1 MSTKNYGG
9 KAMNEFVK
17 ALVISILCFSIAF
30 SNAQNPIENNLQ
42 KLPKTSHYVDL
53 TEAAE
58 HSVQAVVHIKTEFKQ
73 KNSAWDSYYN
83 DSFWE
88 HFFGIPYGQSNEY
101 PVQAA
106 GSGVIIAPDGYIITN
121 NHVVEDAEKITV
133 TLNDKREFNAT
144 LVGTDAD
151 ADLALIKIEESRLP
165 YLNFGNSDKVRIG
178 EWVLAV
184 GNPFNLTSTVTAGI
198 VSAKARNL
206 DGGSNIESFIQT
218 DAALNQGNSGGALVN
233 VQGELIGINTAIA
246 SGTGYYTGYSFAI
259 PSNIARKVANDL
271 KTYGVVQ
278 RAYLGVSIMDITPQK
293 AEELGL
299 NSLNGVLVSLVDANG
314 AAYQS
319 GLEEGDVILEVN
331 DTKTN
336 SASELR
342 EVLMQHSPGET
353 VKVKVLHK
361 DQESVKDLRL
371 LNRRGNT
378 DIVEQSNATAESVLG
393 ASFSDLSKRELN
405 FYRITGGVKVTN
417 LGDGLLRQSGVK
429 KGFVITVINGRVI
442 SNLQDLNKFFQ
453 YNSDRFVAIEG
464 VYDNGYYKYTYTIQ
478 LP

>member
-1 MSTKNYGG
+1 
-9 KAMNEFVK
+9 MNNFSKLLLTSV
-17 ALVISILCFSIAF
+17 LCLFISFSY
-30 SNAQNPIENNLQ
+30 AQNPTAFESQ
-42 KLPKTSHYVDL
+42 KLPKTTHYVDL

-58 HSVQAVVHIKTEFKQ
+58 HSIQAVVHIKTEFKQ
-73 KNSAWDSYYN
+73 KNSAWDSYFSG
-83 DSFWE
+83 SFWE
-88 HFFGIPYGQSNEY
+88 EFFGIPYGKSNDY

-106 GSGVIIAPDGYIITN
+106 GSGVIIASDGYIITN

-133 TLNDKREFNAT
+133 TLNDKREFDAS
-144 LVGTDAD
+144 LVGTDAE
-151 ADLALIKIEESRLP
+151 ADLALIKIEETNLP
-165 YLNFGNSDKVRIG
+165 YLTFGNSDQVRIG

-206 DGGSNIESFIQT
+206 NIMDEGSNIESFIQT

-293 AEELGL
+293 AEELDL
-299 NSLNGVLVSLVDANG
+299 KSLEGVVVSLIDENG
-314 AAYQS
+314 AARQS
-319 GLEEGDVILEVN
+319 GLEEGDVILAVN
-331 DTKTN
+331 DMKTN
-336 SASELR
+336 SVSELR
-342 EVLMQHSPGET
+342 EALMQHSPGET
-353 VKVKVLHK
+353 VSVRVLHK
-361 DQESVKDLRL
+361 GEEFVRTVRL
-371 LNRRGNT
+371 LNRKGT
-378 DIVEQSNATAESVLG
+378 DDIIEQNNATATSVLG

-405 FYRITGGVKVTN
+405 YYRITGGVKVTN
-417 LGDGLLRQSGVK
+417 IGDGLLRKSGVK
-429 KGFVITVINGRVI
+429 KGFVITVINGRII
-442 SNLQDLNKFFQ
+442 SSIKDLDKFIQ
-453 YNSDRFVAIEG
+453 SNNDKYLAIEG

>member
-1 MSTKNYGG
+1 
-9 KAMNEFVK
+9 MNRLIKVF
-17 ALVISILCFSIAF
+17 VISILCFSVAF
-30 SNAQNPIENNLQ
+30 SNAQNPIENNHQ

-58 HSVQAVVHIKTEFKQ
+58 HSIQAVVHIKTEFKQ
-73 KNSAWDSYYN
+73 KNSAWDSYFSG
-83 DSFWE
+83 SFWE
-88 HFFGIPYGQSNEY
+88 EFFGMLPYGNTNDY

-106 GSGVIIAPDGYIITN
+106 GSGVIIASDGYIITN

-144 LVGTDAD
+144 LVGTDAE
-151 ADLALIKIEESRLP
+151 ADLALIKIEETNLP
-165 YLNFGNSDKVRIG
+165 FLTFGNSDQVRIG

-206 DGGSNIESFIQT
+206 NIMDESSNIESFIQT

-293 AEELGL
+293 AEELNL
-299 NSLNGVLVSLVDANG
+299 KTLEGVVVSLVDENG
-314 AAYQS
+314 AARQS
-319 GLEEGDVILEVN
+319 GLQEGDVILAIN
-331 DTKTN
+331 NTKTN

-342 EVLMQHSPGET
+342 EALMQHSPGET
-353 VKVKVLHK
+353 VSVRVLHK
-361 DQESVKDLRL
+361 GEVYDRNVHL
-371 LNRRGNT
+371 LNRKGTT
-378 DIVEQSNATAESVLG
+378 DIVEQSNATASSLLG
-393 ASFSDLSKRELN
+393 ASFSDLSKRELSY
-405 FYRITGGVKVTN
+405 YRITGGVKVTN
-417 LGDGLLRQSGVK
+417 LGEGLLRQSGVK
-429 KGFVITVINGRVI
+429 KGFVITVINGRII
-442 SNLQDLNKFFQ
+442 SDTKDLDKFIQ
-453 YNSDRFVAIEG
+453 NNHDKYLAIEG

>member
-1 MSTKNYGG
+1 M
-9 KAMNEFVK
+9 
-17 ALVISILCFSIAF
+17 
-30 SNAQNPIENNLQ
+30 
-42 KLPKTSHYVDL
+42 
-53 TEAAE
+53 
-58 HSVQAVVHIKTEFKQ
+58 
-73 KNSAWDSYYN
+73 
-83 DSFWE
+83 
-88 HFFGIPYGQSNEY
+88 
-101 PVQAA
+101 QAA
-106 GSGVIIAPDGYIITN
+106 GSGVIIASDGYIITN

-144 LVGTDAD
+144 LVGTDAE
-151 ADLALIKIEESRLP
+151 ADLALLKIEESNLP
-165 YLNFGNSDKVRIG
+165 YLTFGNSDQVRIG

-206 DGGSNIESFIQT
+206 NIMDESSNIESFIQT

-278 RAYLGVSIMDITPQK
+278 RAYIGVSIMDITPQK
-293 AEELGL
+293 AEELNL
-299 NSLNGVLVSLVDANG
+299 NSLEGVVVSLVDENG
-314 AAYQS
+314 AARQS
-319 GLEEGDVILEVN
+319 GLKEGDVILAIN

-353 VKVKVLHK
+353 VSVRVLHK
-361 DQESVKDLRL
+361 GEVYVRNVYL
-371 LNRRGNT
+371 LNRQGTT
-378 DIVEQSNATAESVLG
+378 DIVKQSDATAATVLG
-393 ASFSDLSKRELN
+393 ATFSDLSKRELN
-405 FYRITGGVKVTN
+405 YYRITGGVKVTN
-417 LGDGLLRQSGVK
+417 IGDGLLRQSGVK
-429 KGFVITVINGRVI
+429 KGFVITVINGRII
-442 SNLQDLNKFFQ
+442 SDIKDLDKFIQNNQDKYL
-453 YNSDRFVAIEG
+453 AIEG

>member
-1 MSTKNYGG
+1 M
-9 KAMNEFVK
+9 
-17 ALVISILCFSIAF
+17 
-30 SNAQNPIENNLQ
+30 
-42 KLPKTSHYVDL
+42 
-53 TEAAE
+53 
-58 HSVQAVVHIKTEFKQ
+58 
-73 KNSAWDSYYN
+73 
-83 DSFWE
+83 
-88 HFFGIPYGQSNEY
+88 
-101 PVQAA
+101 
-106 GSGVIIAPDGYIITN
+106 
-121 NHVVEDAEKITV
+121 
-133 TLNDKREFNAT
+133 
-144 LVGTDAD
+144 
-151 ADLALIKIEESRLP
+151 
-165 YLNFGNSDKVRIG
+165 
-178 EWVLAV
+178 
-184 GNPFNLTSTVTAGI
+184 
-198 VSAKARNL
+198 
-206 DGGSNIESFIQT
+206 
-218 DAALNQGNSGGALVN
+218 N

-299 NSLNGVLVSLVDANG
+299 SSLNGVLVSLVDANG

-405 FYRITGGVKVTN
+405 FYRITDGVKVMN

>member
-1 MSTKNYGG
+1 
-9 KAMNEFVK
+9 MNEFVK
-17 ALVISILCFSIAF
+17 ALIISILCFSVAF

-73 KNSAWDSYYN
+73 KNSAWDSYFSG
-83 DSFWE
+83 SFWE
-88 HFFGIPYGQSNEY
+88 EFFGMPYGNSNDY

-151 ADLALIKIEESRLP
+151 VDLALIKIDVTQLP
-165 YLNFGNSDKVRIG
+165 YLSFGNSDQVRIG

-206 DGGSNIESFIQT
+206 NIMDGGSNIESFIQT

-271 KTYGVVQ
+271 KTYGLVQ

-293 AEELGL
+293 AEELDL
-299 NSLNGVLVSLVDANG
+299 KSLDGVIVGLVDANG

-319 GLEEGDVILEVN
+319 GLEEGDVILAIN

-361 DQESVKDLRL
+361 GQESVKDLRL

-378 DIVEQSNATAESVLG
+378 EIVEQSSATAETVLG

-405 FYRITGGVKVTN
+405 YYRITGGVKVTN
-417 LGDGLLRQSGVK
+417 PGDGLLMKSGVK
-429 KGFVITVINGRVI
+429 KGFVITVINGRII
-442 SNLQDLNKFFQ
+442 SDTKDLDKFFQ
-453 YNSDRFVAIEG
+453 HNSDRFIAIEG

>member
-1 MSTKNYGG
+1 MATNNFIKT
-9 KAMNEFVK
+9 
-17 ALVISILCFSIAF
+17 LIISLLCFFSVS
-30 SNAQNPIENNLQ
+30 SNAQISSGENFHNSS
-42 KLPKTSHYVDL
+42 KFSNYVDL
-53 TEAAE
+53 TAAAE

-73 KNSAWDSYYN
+73 KNSAYDSYYSG
-83 DSFWE
+83 SFWE
-88 HFFGIPYGQSNEY
+88 EFFGIPYGQSKEY

-106 GSGVIIAPDGYIITN
+106 GSGVIIASDGYIITN

-133 TLNDKREFNAT
+133 TLNDKREFSAT
-144 LVGTDAD
+144 LVGTDAE
-151 ADLALIKIEESRLP
+151 ADLALIKIEDTHLP
-165 YLNFGNSDKVRIG
+165 YLTFGNSDKVRIG

-206 DGGSNIESFIQT
+206 NIMDGGTNIESFIQT

-259 PSNIARKVANDL
+259 PSNIARKVASDL

-293 AEELGL
+293 AEEMNL
-299 NSLNGVLVSLVDANG
+299 NTLDGVLVNLVDENG
-314 AAYQS
+314 AARQS
-319 GLEEGDVILEVN
+319 GLEEGDVILAINE
-331 DTKTN
+331 TKTN

-361 DQESVKDLRL
+361 GQEYVRNVRL
-371 LNRRGNT
+371 LNRQGNT

-393 ASFSDLSKRELN
+393 GSFSDLSKRELN
-405 FYRITGGVKVTN
+405 YYRITGGVKVVN
-417 LGDGLLRQSGVK
+417 PGDGLLKQSGVK
-429 KGFVITVINGRVI
+429 KGFVITVINGRII
-442 SNLQDLNKFFQ
+442 SDTKDLEKFFQ
-453 YNSDRFVAIEG
+453 NNRDKYIAIEG

>member
-1 MSTKNYGG
+1 
-9 KAMNEFVK
+9 MNRFLKVF
-17 ALVISILCFSIAF
+17 VISILCFSVAF
-30 SNAQNPIENNLQ
+30 SNAQNPVENNHQ

-58 HSVQAVVHIKTEFKQ
+58 HSIQTVVHIKTEFKQ
-73 KNSAWDSYYN
+73 KNSAWDSYFSG
-83 DSFWE
+83 SFWE
-88 HFFGIPYGQSNEY
+88 EFFGMVPYGNTNDY

-106 GSGVIIAPDGYIITN
+106 GSGVIIASDGYIITN

-144 LVGTDAD
+144 LVGTDAE
-151 ADLALIKIEESRLP
+151 ADLALIKIEETNLP
-165 YLNFGNSDKVRIG
+165 YLTFGNSDQVRIG

-206 DGGSNIESFIQT
+206 NILDESSNIESFIQT

-293 AEELGL
+293 AEELNL
-299 NSLNGVLVSLVDANG
+299 KSLEGVVVNFIDEYG
-314 AAYQS
+314 AARQS
-319 GLEEGDVILEVN
+319 GLQEGDVILAIN
-331 DTKTN
+331 DMKTN

-342 EVLMQHSPGET
+342 EVLMQCSPGET
-353 VKVKVLHK
+353 VRAKVLHK
-361 DQESVKDLRL
+361 GEVSVREVRL
-371 LNRRGNT
+371 LNKKGNT
-378 DIVEQSNATAESVLG
+378 EIVRPDNTTVESLLG

-405 FYRITGGVKVTN
+405 YYRITGGVKVTN
-417 LGDGLLRQSGVK
+417 LSDGLLRQSGIK

-442 SNLQDLNKFFQ
+442 SDTRDLE
-453 YNSDRFVAIEG
+453 RFIHNNRDKYLAIEG

-478 LP
+478 IP

>member
-1 MSTKNYGG
+1 
-9 KAMNEFVK
+9 MNRFCK
-17 ALVISILCFSIAF
+17 LLLISVLCFFTAF
-30 SNAQNPIENNLQ
+30 SEAQNPVESHSQ

-58 HSVQAVVHIKTEFKQ
+58 HSIQAVVHIKTEFKQ
-73 KNSAWDSYYN
+73 KNSAWDSYFSG
-83 DSFWE
+83 SFWE
-88 HFFGIPYGQSNEY
+88 EFFGMPYGNSNDY

-106 GSGVIIAPDGYIITN
+106 GSGVIIASDGYIITN

-133 TLNDKREFNAT
+133 TLNDKREFDGT
-144 LVGTDAD
+144 LVGTDAE
-151 ADLALIKIEESRLP
+151 ADLALIKIEETNLP
-165 YLNFGNSDKVRIG
+165 FLTFGNSDQVRIG

-206 DGGSNIESFIQT
+206 NIMDESSNIESFIQT

-233 VQGELIGINTAIA
+233 VQGELIGVNTAIA

-293 AEELGL
+293 AEELKL
-299 NSLNGVLVSLVDANG
+299 KNLDGVLVGVVDANG

-319 GLEEGDVILEVN
+319 GLKEEDVILAIN

-353 VKVKVLHK
+353 VKVKVLHNG
-361 DQESVKDLRL
+361 QESIKDLRL
-371 LNRRGNT
+371 LNRQGNT

-393 ASFSDLSKRELN
+393 ASFSNLSRRELN
-405 FYRITGGVKVTN
+405 YYRITGGVKVVN

-429 KGFVITVINGRVI
+429 KGFVITVINGRII
-442 SNLQDLNKFFQ
+442 SDTKDLDKFFQ
-453 YNSDRFVAIEG
+453 SNRDKYIAIEG

>member
-1 MSTKNYGG
+1 MATNKFI
-9 KAMNEFVK
+9 KT
-17 ALVISILCFSIAF
+17 LLISLLWFFSVNL
-30 SNAQNPIENNLQ
+30 NAQIPAGENFQNS
-42 KLPKTSHYVDL
+42 PKTSNYVDL
-53 TEAAE
+53 TAAAE

-73 KNSAWDSYYN
+73 KNSAWDSYFSG
-83 DSFWE
+83 SFWE
-88 HFFGIPYGQSNEY
+88 EFFGIPYSKSNDY
-101 PVQAA
+101 PVLAA
-106 GSGVIIAPDGYIITN
+106 GSGVIIASDGYILTN

-133 TLNDKREFNAT
+133 TLNDKREFEAT

-151 ADLALIKIEESRLP
+151 ADLALIKIEDSNLP
-165 YLNFGNSDKVRIG
+165 YLTFGNSDKVRIG

-206 DGGSNIESFIQT
+206 NIMEESSNIESFIQT

-259 PSNIARKVANDL
+259 PSNIAYKVANDL

-293 AEELGL
+293 AEELNL
-299 NSLNGVLVSLVDANG
+299 KSLNGVLVGVVDTKG

-319 GLEEGDVILEVN
+319 GLEEEDVILAIN
-331 DTKTN
+331 GTKTN

-361 DQESVKDLRL
+361 GQESVKDLRL
-371 LNRRGNT
+371 LNRQGNT
-378 DIVEQSNATAESVLG
+378 DIVEHNNATAESVLG
-393 ASFSDLSKRELN
+393 ATFSDLSKRELN
-405 FYRITGGVKVTN
+405 YYRITGGVKVIN
-417 LGDGLLRQSGVK
+417 LGEGLLRQSGVK
-429 KGFVITVINGRVI
+429 KGFVITVINGRII
-442 SNLQDLNKFFQ
+442 SDTKDLDKFFQ
-453 YNSDRFVAIEG
+453 NNRDKYIAIEG

>member
-1 MSTKNYGG
+1 MAVNNFFKT
-9 KAMNEFVK
+9 
-17 ALVISILCFSIAF
+17 LIISLLCVFGVSLNAQTPAGENFQNSPKF
-30 SNAQNPIENNLQ
+30 SN
-42 KLPKTSHYVDL
+42 YVDL
-53 TEAAE
+53 TAAAE
-58 HSVQAVVHIKTEFKQ
+58 HSIQAVVHIKTEFKQ

-144 LVGTDAD
+144 LVGTDAE
-151 ADLALIKIEESRLP
+151 ADLALIKIEESKLP
-165 YLNFGNSDKVRIG
+165 YLSFGNSDKVRIG

-206 DGGSNIESFIQT
+206 NIMDGSSNIESFIQT

-293 AEELGL
+293 AEELNL
-299 NSLNGVLVSLVDANG
+299 KSLDGVIVGLVDANG

-319 GLEEGDVILEVN
+319 GLEEGDVILAIN

-361 DQESVKDLRL
+361 GQESVKDLRL
-371 LNRRGNT
+371 LNRQGNT
-378 DIVEQSNATAESVLG
+378 DIVEQNNATAETVLG

-405 FYRITGGVKVTN
+405 YYRITGGVKVTN
-417 LGDGLLRQSGVK
+417 LGDGLLKKSGVK
-429 KGFVITVINGRVI
+429 KGFVITVINGRII
-442 SNLQDLNKFFQ
+442 SDTKDLDKFFQ
-453 YNSDRFVAIEG
+453 HNSDRFIAIEG

>member
-1 MSTKNYGG
+1 MVVNRFFKILIISLLC
-9 KAMNEFVK
+9 F
-17 ALVISILCFSIAF
+17 ISIDLNAQVPAGEGFQNSPKF
-30 SNAQNPIENNLQ
+30 SN
-42 KLPKTSHYVDL
+42 YVDL
-53 TEAAE
+53 TAAAE
-58 HSVQAVVHIKTEFKQ
+58 HSIQAVVHIKTEFKQ

-144 LVGTDAD
+144 LVGTDAE
-151 ADLALIKIEESRLP
+151 ADLALIKIEESKLP
-165 YLNFGNSDKVRIG
+165 YLSFGNSDKVRIG

-206 DGGSNIESFIQT
+206 NIMDGSSNIESFIQT

-293 AEELGL
+293 AEELNL
-299 NSLNGVLVSLVDANG
+299 KSLDGVIVGLVDANG

-319 GLEEGDVILEVN
+319 GLEEGDVILAIN

-361 DQESVKDLRL
+361 GQESVKDLRL
-371 LNRRGNT
+371 LNRQGNT
-378 DIVEQSNATAESVLG
+378 DIVEQNNATAETVLG

-405 FYRITGGVKVTN
+405 YYRITGGVKVTN
-417 LGDGLLRQSGVK
+417 LGDGLLKKSGVK
-429 KGFVITVINGRVI
+429 KGFVITVINGRII
-442 SNLQDLNKFFQ
+442 SDTKDLDKFFQ
-453 YNSDRFVAIEG
+453 HNSDRFIAIEG

>member
-1 MSTKNYGG
+1 MNNY
-9 KAMNEFVK
+9 VK
-17 ALVISILCFSIAF
+17 VFIISILCFFVACSY
-30 SNAQNPIENNLQ
+30 AQNPLENNHQ

-58 HSVQAVVHIKTEFKQ
+58 HSIQAVVHIKTEFKQ
-73 KNSAWDSYYN
+73 KNSAWESYFSG
-83 DSFWE
+83 SFWE
-88 HFFGIPYGQSNEY
+88 EFFGMLPYGNTNDY

-106 GSGVIIAPDGYIITN
+106 GSGVIIASDGYIITN
-121 NHVVEDAEKITV
+121 NHVVEEAEKITV

-144 LVGTDAD
+144 LVGTDAE
-151 ADLALIKIEESRLP
+151 ADLALIKIEETNLP
-165 YLNFGNSDKVRIG
+165 FLTFGNSDQVRIG

-206 DGGSNIESFIQT
+206 NIMDESSNIESFIQT

-271 KTYGVVQ
+271 KTYGIVQ

-293 AEELGL
+293 AEELNL
-299 NSLNGVLVSLVDANG
+299 KSLEGVVVSLVDENG
-314 AAYQS
+314 AARQS
-319 GLEEGDVILEVN
+319 GLQEGDVILAIN
-331 DTKTN
+331 NTKTN

-353 VKVKVLHK
+353 VSVRVLHK
-361 DQESVKDLRL
+361 GEVYDRNVHL
-371 LNRRGNT
+371 LNRKGTT
-378 DIVEQSNATAESVLG
+378 DIVEQSNATAASVLG
-393 ASFSDLSKRELN
+393 ASFSDLTKRELSY
-405 FYRITGGVKVTN
+405 YRITGGVKVTN
-417 LGDGLLRQSGVK
+417 IGDGLLRQSGVK
-429 KGFVITVINGRVI
+429 KGFVITVINGRII
-442 SNLQDLNKFFQ
+442 SDTKDLDKFIQ
-453 YNSDRFVAIEG
+453 NNHDKYLAIEG

-478 LP
+478 IP

>member
-1 MSTKNYGG
+1 
-9 KAMNEFVK
+9 MNRLIKVF
-17 ALVISILCFSIAF
+17 VISILCFSVAF
-30 SNAQNPIENNLQ
+30 SNAQNPIENNHQ

-58 HSVQAVVHIKTEFKQ
+58 HSIQAVVHIKTEFKQ
-73 KNSAWDSYYN
+73 KNSAWDSYFSG
-83 DSFWE
+83 SFWE
-88 HFFGIPYGQSNEY
+88 EFFGMLPYGNTNDY

-106 GSGVIIAPDGYIITN
+106 GSGVIIASDGYIITN

-144 LVGTDAD
+144 LVGTDAE
-151 ADLALIKIEESRLP
+151 ADLALIKIEETNLP
-165 YLNFGNSDKVRIG
+165 FLTFGNSDQVRIG

-206 DGGSNIESFIQT
+206 NIMDESSNIESFIQT

-293 AEELGL
+293 AEELNL
-299 NSLNGVLVSLVDANG
+299 KSLEGVVVSLVDENG
-314 AAYQS
+314 AARQS
-319 GLEEGDVILEVN
+319 GLQEGDVILAIN
-331 DTKTN
+331 NTKTN

-342 EVLMQHSPGET
+342 EALMQHSPGET
-353 VKVKVLHK
+353 VSVRVLHK
-361 DQESVKDLRL
+361 GEVYDRNVHL
-371 LNRRGNT
+371 LNRKGTT
-378 DIVEQSNATAESVLG
+378 DIVEQSNATAASVLG
-393 ASFSDLSKRELN
+393 ASFSDLTKRELSY
-405 FYRITGGVKVTN
+405 YRITGGVKVTN
-417 LGDGLLRQSGVK
+417 IGEGLLRQSGVK
-429 KGFVITVINGRVI
+429 KGFVITVINGRII
-442 SNLQDLNKFFQ
+442 SDTKDLDKFIQ
-453 YNSDRFVAIEG
+453 NNHDKYLAIEG

-478 LP
+478 IP

>member
-1 MSTKNYGG
+1 MT
-9 KAMNEFVK
+9 A
-17 ALVISILCFSIAF
+17 
-30 SNAQNPIENNLQ
+30 
-42 KLPKTSHYVDL
+42 
-53 TEAAE
+53 AAE

-144 LVGTDAD
+144 LVGNDAE
-151 ADLALIKIEESRLP
+151 ADLALIKIEESQLP
-165 YLNFGNSDKVRIG
+165 YLSFGNSDKVRIG

-206 DGGSNIESFIQT
+206 NIMEGSSNIESFIQT

-259 PSNIARKVANDL
+259 PSNIARKVASDL

-293 AEELGL
+293 AEELNL
-299 NSLNGVLVSLVDANG
+299 KSLDGVIVGLVDANG

-319 GLEEGDVILEVN
+319 GLEEGDVILAIN

-361 DQESVKDLRL
+361 GQESVKDLRL
-371 LNRRGNT
+371 LNRQGNT
-378 DIVEQSNATAESVLG
+378 DIVEQNNATAETVLG

-405 FYRITGGVKVTN
+405 YYRITGGVKVTN
-417 LGDGLLRQSGVK
+417 LGDGLLQKSGVK
-429 KGFVITVINGRVI
+429 KGFVITVINGRII
-442 SNLQDLNKFFQ
+442 SDTKDLDKFFQ
-453 YNSDRFVAIEG
+453 HNSDRFIAIEG

>member
-1 MSTKNYGG
+1 
-9 KAMNEFVK
+9 MNRLIKVF
-17 ALVISILCFSIAF
+17 VISILCFSVAF
-30 SNAQNPIENNLQ
+30 SNAQNPIENNHQ

-58 HSVQAVVHIKTEFKQ
+58 HSIQAVVHIKTEFKQ
-73 KNSAWDSYYN
+73 KNSAWDSYFSG
-83 DSFWE
+83 SFWE
-88 HFFGIPYGQSNEY
+88 EFFGMLPYGNTNDY

-106 GSGVIIAPDGYIITN
+106 GSGVIIAADGYIITN

-144 LVGTDAD
+144 LVGTDAE
-151 ADLALIKIEESRLP
+151 ADLALIKIEETNLP
-165 YLNFGNSDKVRIG
+165 FLTFGNSDQVRIG

-206 DGGSNIESFIQT
+206 NIMDESSNIESFIQT

-293 AEELGL
+293 AEELNL
-299 NSLNGVLVSLVDANG
+299 KSLEGVVVSLVDENG
-314 AAYQS
+314 AARQS
-319 GLEEGDVILEVN
+319 GLQEGDVILAIN
-331 DTKTN
+331 NTKTN

-342 EVLMQHSPGET
+342 EALMQHSPGET
-353 VKVKVLHK
+353 VSVRVLHK
-361 DQESVKDLRL
+361 GEVYDRNVHL
-371 LNRRGNT
+371 LNRKGTT
-378 DIVEQSNATAESVLG
+378 DIVEQSNATAASVLG
-393 ASFSDLSKRELN
+393 ASFSDLTKRELSY
-405 FYRITGGVKVTN
+405 YRITGGVKVTN
-417 LGDGLLRQSGVK
+417 IGEGLLRQSGVK
-429 KGFVITVINGRVI
+429 KGFVITVINGRII
-442 SNLQDLNKFFQ
+442 SDTKDLDKFIQ
-453 YNSDRFVAIEG
+453 NNHDKYLAIEG

-478 LP
+478 IP

>member
-1 MSTKNYGG
+1 LS
-9 KAMNEFVK
+9 E
-17 ALVISILCFSIAF
+17 
-30 SNAQNPIENNLQ
+30 
-42 KLPKTSHYVDL
+42 
-53 TEAAE
+53 
-58 HSVQAVVHIKTEFKQ
+58 
-73 KNSAWDSYYN
+73 
-83 DSFWE
+83 
-88 HFFGIPYGQSNEY
+88 
-101 PVQAA
+101 
-106 GSGVIIAPDGYIITN
+106 
-121 NHVVEDAEKITV
+121 
-133 TLNDKREFNAT
+133 
-144 LVGTDAD
+144 
-151 ADLALIKIEESRLP
+151 LP
-165 YLNFGNSDKVRIG
+165 YLSFGNSDKVRIG

-206 DGGSNIESFIQT
+206 NIMDGSSNIESFIQT

-293 AEELGL
+293 AEELNL
-299 NSLNGVLVSLVDANG
+299 KSLDGVIVGLVDANG

-319 GLEEGDVILEVN
+319 GLEEGDVILAIN

-361 DQESVKDLRL
+361 GQESVKDLRL
-371 LNRRGNT
+371 LNRQGNT
-378 DIVEQSNATAESVLG
+378 DIVEQNNATAETVLG

-405 FYRITGGVKVTN
+405 YYRITGGVKVTN
-417 LGDGLLRQSGVK
+417 LGDGLLKKSGVK
-429 KGFVITVINGRVI
+429 KGFVITVINGRII
-442 SNLQDLNKFFQ
+442 SDTKDLDKFFQ
-453 YNSDRFVAIEG
+453 HNSDRFIAIEG

>member
-1 MSTKNYGG
+1 
-9 KAMNEFVK
+9 MNRLIKVF
-17 ALVISILCFSIAF
+17 VISILCFSVAF
-30 SNAQNPIENNLQ
+30 SNAQNPIENNHQ

-58 HSVQAVVHIKTEFKQ
+58 HSIQAVVHIKTEFKQ
-73 KNSAWDSYYN
+73 KNSAWDSYFSG
-83 DSFWE
+83 SFWE
-88 HFFGIPYGQSNEY
+88 EFFGMLPYGNTNDY

-144 LVGTDAD
+144 LVGTDAE
-151 ADLALIKIEESRLP
+151 ADLALIKIEETNLP
-165 YLNFGNSDKVRIG
+165 FLTFGNSDQVRIG

-206 DGGSNIESFIQT
+206 NIMDESSNIESFIQT

-293 AEELGL
+293 AEELNL
-299 NSLNGVLVSLVDANG
+299 KSLEGVVVSLIDENG
-314 AAYQS
+314 AARQS
-319 GLEEGDVILEVN
+319 GLQEGDVILAIN
-331 DTKTN
+331 NTKTN

-353 VKVKVLHK
+353 VSVRVLHK
-361 DQESVKDLRL
+361 GEVYDRNVHL
-371 LNRRGNT
+371 LNRKGTT
-378 DIVEQSNATAESVLG
+378 DIVEQSNATAASVLG
-393 ASFSDLSKRELN
+393 ASFGDLTKRELSY
-405 FYRITGGVKVTN
+405 YRITGGVKVTN
-417 LGDGLLRQSGVK
+417 IGDGLLRQSGVK
-429 KGFVITVINGRVI
+429 KGFVITVINGRII
-442 SNLQDLNKFFQ
+442 SDTKDLDKFIQ
-453 YNSDRFVAIEG
+453 NNHDKYLAIEG

-478 LP
+478 IP

>member
-1 MSTKNYGG
+1 
-9 KAMNEFVK
+9 MNRLIKVF
-17 ALVISILCFSIAF
+17 VISILCFSVAF
-30 SNAQNPIENNLQ
+30 SNAQNPIENNHQ

-58 HSVQAVVHIKTEFKQ
+58 HSIQAVVHIKTEFKQ
-73 KNSAWDSYYN
+73 KNSAWDSYFSG
-83 DSFWE
+83 SFWE
-88 HFFGIPYGQSNEY
+88 EFFGMLPYGNTNDY

-144 LVGTDAD
+144 LVGTDAE
-151 ADLALIKIEESRLP
+151 ADLALIKIEETNLP
-165 YLNFGNSDKVRIG
+165 FLTFGNSDLVRIG

-206 DGGSNIESFIQT
+206 NIMDESSNIESFIQT

-293 AEELGL
+293 AEELNL
-299 NSLNGVLVSLVDANG
+299 KSLEGVVVSLVDENG
-314 AAYQS
+314 AARQS
-319 GLEEGDVILEVN
+319 GLQEGDVILAIN
-331 DTKTN
+331 NTKTN

-353 VKVKVLHK
+353 VSVRVLHK
-361 DQESVKDLRL
+361 GEVYDRNVHL
-371 LNRRGNT
+371 LNRKGTT
-378 DIVEQSNATAESVLG
+378 DIVEQSNATAASVLG
-393 ASFSDLSKRELN
+393 ASFSDLTKRELSY
-405 FYRITGGVKVTN
+405 YRITGGVKVTN
-417 LGDGLLRQSGVK
+417 IGDGLLRQSGVK
-429 KGFVITVINGRVI
+429 KGFVITVINGRII
-442 SNLQDLNKFFQ
+442 SDTKDLDKFIQ
-453 YNSDRFVAIEG
+453 NNHDKYLAIEG

-478 LP
+478 IP

>member
-1 MSTKNYGG
+1 
-9 KAMNEFVK
+9 MNRLIKVF
-17 ALVISILCFSIAF
+17 VISILCFSVAF
-30 SNAQNPIENNLQ
+30 SNAQNPIENNHQ

-53 TEAAE
+53 TDAAE
-58 HSVQAVVHIKTEFKQ
+58 HSIQAVVHIKTEFKQ
-73 KNSAWDSYYN
+73 KNSAWDSYFSG
-83 DSFWE
+83 SFWE
-88 HFFGIPYGQSNEY
+88 EFFGMLPYGNTNDY

-144 LVGTDAD
+144 LVGTDAE
-151 ADLALIKIEESRLP
+151 ADLALIKIEETNLP
-165 YLNFGNSDKVRIG
+165 FLTFGNSDQVRIG

-206 DGGSNIESFIQT
+206 NIMDESSNIESFIQT

-293 AEELGL
+293 AEELNL
-299 NSLNGVLVSLVDANG
+299 KSLEGVVVSLVDENG
-314 AAYQS
+314 AARQS
-319 GLEEGDVILEVN
+319 GLQEGDVILAIN
-331 DTKTN
+331 NTKTN

-353 VKVKVLHK
+353 VSVRVLHK
-361 DQESVKDLRL
+361 GEVYDRNVHL
-371 LNRRGNT
+371 LNRKGTT
-378 DIVEQSNATAESVLG
+378 DIVEQSNATAASVLG
-393 ASFSDLSKRELN
+393 ASFSDLTKRELSY
-405 FYRITGGVKVTN
+405 YRITGGVKVTN
-417 LGDGLLRQSGVK
+417 IGDGLLRQSGVK
-429 KGFVITVINGRVI
+429 KGFVITVINGRII
-442 SNLQDLNKFFQ
+442 SDTKDLDKFIQ
-453 YNSDRFVAIEG
+453 NNHDKYLAIEG

>member
-1 MSTKNYGG
+1 MVVNRFFKILIISLLC
-9 KAMNEFVK
+9 F
-17 ALVISILCFSIAF
+17 ISIDLNAQVPAGEGFQNSPKF
-30 SNAQNPIENNLQ
+30 SN
-42 KLPKTSHYVDL
+42 YVDL
-53 TEAAE
+53 TAAAE
-58 HSVQAVVHIKTEFKQ
+58 HSIQAVVHIKTEFKQ

-144 LVGTDAD
+144 LVGTDAE
-151 ADLALIKIEESRLP
+151 ADLALIKIEESKLP
-165 YLNFGNSDKVRIG
+165 YLSFGNSDKVRIG

-206 DGGSNIESFIQT
+206 NIMDGSSNIESFIQT

-293 AEELGL
+293 AEELNL
-299 NSLNGVLVSLVDANG
+299 KSLDGVIVGLVDANG

-319 GLEEGDVILEVN
+319 GLEEGDVILAIN

-361 DQESVKDLRL
+361 GQESVKDLRL
-371 LNRRGNT
+371 LNRQGNT
-378 DIVEQSNATAESVLG
+378 DIVEQSNATAEAVLG

-405 FYRITGGVKVTN
+405 YYRITGGVKVTN
-417 LGDGLLRQSGVK
+417 LGDGLLKKSGVK
-429 KGFVITVINGRVI
+429 KGFVITVINGRII
-442 SNLQDLNKFFQ
+442 SDTKDLDKFFQ
-453 YNSDRFVAIEG
+453 HNSDRFIAIEG

>member
-1 MSTKNYGG
+1 MAVNNFFKT
-9 KAMNEFVK
+9 
-17 ALVISILCFSIAF
+17 LIISLLCVFGVSLNAQTPAGENFQNSPKF
-30 SNAQNPIENNLQ
+30 SN
-42 KLPKTSHYVDL
+42 YVDL
-53 TEAAE
+53 TAAAE
-58 HSVQAVVHIKTEFKQ
+58 HSIQAVVHIKTEFKQ

-144 LVGTDAD
+144 LVGTDAE
-151 ADLALIKIEESRLP
+151 ADLALIKIEESKLP
-165 YLNFGNSDKVRIG
+165 YLSFGNSDKVRIG

-206 DGGSNIESFIQT
+206 NIMDGSSNIESFIQT

-233 VQGELIGINTAIA
+233 VQGELVGINTAIA

-259 PSNIARKVANDL
+259 PSNIARKVASDL

-293 AEELGL
+293 AEELNL
-299 NSLNGVLVSLVDANG
+299 KSLDGVIVGLVDANG

-319 GLEEGDVILEVN
+319 GLEEEDVILAIN

-361 DQESVKDLRL
+361 GQESVKDLRL
-371 LNRRGNT
+371 LNRQGNT
-378 DIVEQSNATAESVLG
+378 DIVEQSNATAEAVLG

-405 FYRITGGVKVTN
+405 YYRITGGVKVTN
-417 LGDGLLRQSGVK
+417 LGDGLLKKSGVK
-429 KGFVITVINGRVI
+429 KGFVITVINGRII
-442 SNLQDLNKFFQ
+442 SDTKDLDKFFQ
-453 YNSDRFVAIEG
+453 HNSDRFIAIEG

>member
-1 MSTKNYGG
+1 
-9 KAMNEFVK
+9 MNRFLKVF
-17 ALVISILCFSIAF
+17 VISILCFSVAF
-30 SNAQNPIENNLQ
+30 SNAQNPVENNHQ

-58 HSVQAVVHIKTEFKQ
+58 HSIQTVVHIKTEFKQ
-73 KNSAWDSYYN
+73 KNSAWDSYFSG
-83 DSFWE
+83 SFWE
-88 HFFGIPYGQSNEY
+88 EFFGMVPYGNTNDY

-106 GSGVIIAPDGYIITN
+106 GSGVIIASDGYIITN

-144 LVGTDAD
+144 LVGTDAE
-151 ADLALIKIEESRLP
+151 ADLALIKIEETNLP
-165 YLNFGNSDKVRIG
+165 YLTFGNSDQVRIG

-206 DGGSNIESFIQT
+206 NILDESSNIESFIQT

-246 SGTGYYTGYSFAI
+246 SGTGYYTGYSFSI

-293 AEELGL
+293 AEELNL
-299 NSLNGVLVSLVDANG
+299 KSLEGVVVNFIDEYG
-314 AAYQS
+314 AARQS
-319 GLEEGDVILEVN
+319 GLQEGDVILAIN
-331 DTKTN
+331 DMKTN

-342 EVLMQHSPGET
+342 EVLMQCSPGET
-353 VKVKVLHK
+353 VRAKVLHK
-361 DQESVKDLRL
+361 GEVSVREVRL
-371 LNRRGNT
+371 LNKKGNT
-378 DIVEQSNATAESVLG
+378 EIVRPDNTTVESLLG

-405 FYRITGGVKVTN
+405 YYRITGGVKVTN
-417 LGDGLLRQSGVK
+417 LSDGLLRQSGIK

-442 SNLQDLNKFFQ
+442 SDTRDLE
-453 YNSDRFVAIEG
+453 RFIHNNRDKYLAIEG

-478 LP
+478 IP

>member
-1 MSTKNYGG
+1 MVVNKFFKILIISLLC
-9 KAMNEFVK
+9 F
-17 ALVISILCFSIAF
+17 ISINLNAQVPAGEGFQNSSKF
-30 SNAQNPIENNLQ
+30 SN
-42 KLPKTSHYVDL
+42 YVDL
-53 TEAAE
+53 TAAAE

-73 KNSAWDSYYN
+73 KNSAWDSYFSG
-83 DSFWE
+83 SFWE
-88 HFFGIPYGQSNEY
+88 EFFGRPYGKSNDY

-151 ADLALIKIEESRLP
+151 VDLALIKIEESQLP
-165 YLNFGNSDKVRIG
+165 YLDFGNSDKVRIG

-206 DGGSNIESFIQT
+206 NIMDGSSNIESFIQT

-233 VQGELIGINTAIA
+233 VKGELIGINTAIA

-278 RAYLGVSIMDITPQK
+278 RAYLGVSIMDITSQK
-293 AEELGL
+293 AEELNL
-299 NSLNGVLVSLVDANG
+299 KSLDGVLVGMVDANG

-319 GLEEGDVILEVN
+319 GLEEEDVILAIN

-353 VKVKVLHK
+353 VRVKFLHK
-361 DQESVKDLRL
+361 GQESVKDLRL
-371 LNRRGNT
+371 LNRQGNT
-378 DIVEQSNATAESVLG
+378 DIVEQSNATAENVLG

-405 FYRITGGVKVTN
+405 YYRITGGVKVTN
-417 LGDGLLRQSGVK
+417 LGEGLLRQSGVK
-429 KGFVITVINGRVI
+429 KGFVITVINGRII
-442 SNLQDLNKFFQ
+442 SDTKDLDKFIQ
-453 YNSDRFVAIEG
+453 NNHDKYLAIEG

>member
-1 MSTKNYGG
+1 
-9 KAMNEFVK
+9 
-17 ALVISILCFSIAF
+17 
-30 SNAQNPIENNLQ
+30 
-42 KLPKTSHYVDL
+42 
-53 TEAAE
+53 
-58 HSVQAVVHIKTEFKQ
+58 
-73 KNSAWDSYYN
+73 
-83 DSFWE
+83 
-88 HFFGIPYGQSNEY
+88 
-101 PVQAA
+101 
-106 GSGVIIAPDGYIITN
+106 
-121 NHVVEDAEKITV
+121 
-133 TLNDKREFNAT
+133 
-144 LVGTDAD
+144 LVGTDAE
-151 ADLALIKIEESRLP
+151 ADLALIKIEETHLP
-165 YLNFGNSDKVRIG
+165 YLSFGNSDQVRIG

-206 DGGSNIESFIQT
+206 NIMDESSNIESFIQT

-293 AEELGL
+293 AEELDL
-299 NSLNGVLVSLVDANG
+299 KSLEGVAVSLIDENG
-314 AAYQS
+314 AARQS
-319 GLEEGDVILEVN
+319 GLEEGDVILGIN
-331 DTKTN
+331 DIKTN

-353 VKVKVLHK
+353 VNVKVLHK
-361 DQESVKDLRL
+361 GEVYVRNVRL
-371 LNRRGNT
+371 LNRKGTT
-378 DIVEQSNATAESVLG
+378 DIVEQSNATATSVLG

-405 FYRITGGVKVTN
+405 FYRITSGVKVTN
-417 LGDGLLRQSGVK
+417 IGDGLLKQSGMK
-429 KGFVITVINGRVI
+429 KGFVITVINGRII
-442 SNLQDLNKFFQ
+442 SDTKDLDKFIQ
-453 YNSDRFVAIEG
+453 NNRDKYLAIEG

>member
-1 MSTKNYGG
+1 MT
-9 KAMNEFVK
+9 A
-17 ALVISILCFSIAF
+17 
-30 SNAQNPIENNLQ
+30 
-42 KLPKTSHYVDL
+42 
-53 TEAAE
+53 AAE

-144 LVGTDAD
+144 LVGTDAE
-151 ADLALIKIEESRLP
+151 ADLALIKIEESQLP
-165 YLNFGNSDKVRIG
+165 YLSFGNSDKVRIG

-206 DGGSNIESFIQT
+206 NIMDGSSNIESFIQT
-218 DAALNQGNSGGALVN
+218 DAAVNQGNSGGALVN
-233 VQGELIGINTAIA
+233 AHGELIGINTAIA

-259 PSNIARKVANDL
+259 PSNIARKVASDL

-293 AEELGL
+293 AEELDL
-299 NSLNGVLVSLVDANG
+299 KSLDGVIVGLVDANG

-319 GLEEGDVILEVN
+319 GLEEGDVILAIN

-361 DQESVKDLRL
+361 GQESVKDLRL
-371 LNRRGNT
+371 LNRQGNT
-378 DIVEQSNATAESVLG
+378 DIVEQSNATAEAVLG

-405 FYRITGGVKVTN
+405 YYRITGGVKVTN
-417 LGDGLLRQSGVK
+417 PGDGLLMKSGVK
-429 KGFVITVINGRVI
+429 KGFVITVINGRII
-442 SNLQDLNKFFQ
+442 SDTKDLDKFFQ
-453 YNSDRFVAIEG
+453 HNSDRFIAIEG

>member
-1 MSTKNYGG
+1 M
-9 KAMNEFVK
+9 
-17 ALVISILCFSIAF
+17 
-30 SNAQNPIENNLQ
+30 
-42 KLPKTSHYVDL
+42 

-58 HSVQAVVHIKTEFKQ
+58 HSIQAVVHIKTEFKQ
-73 KNSAWDSYYN
+73 KNSAWDSYFSG
-83 DSFWE
+83 SFWE
-88 HFFGIPYGQSNEY
+88 EFFGIPYGKSNDY

-106 GSGVIIAPDGYIITN
+106 GSGVIIASDGYIITN

-133 TLNDKREFNAT
+133 TLNDKREFDAS
-144 LVGTDAD
+144 LVGTDAE
-151 ADLALIKIEESRLP
+151 ADLALIKIEETNLP
-165 YLNFGNSDKVRIG
+165 YLTFGNSDQVRIG

-206 DGGSNIESFIQT
+206 NIMDEGSNIESFIQT

-293 AEELGL
+293 AEELDL
-299 NSLNGVLVSLVDANG
+299 KSLEGVVVSLIDENG
-314 AAYQS
+314 AARQS
-319 GLEEGDVILEVN
+319 GLEEGDVILAVN
-331 DTKTN
+331 DMKTN
-336 SASELR
+336 SVSELR
-342 EVLMQHSPGET
+342 EALMQHSPGET
-353 VKVKVLHK
+353 VSVRVLHK
-361 DQESVKDLRL
+361 GEEFVRTVRL
-371 LNRRGNT
+371 LNRKGT
-378 DIVEQSNATAESVLG
+378 DDIIEQNNATATSVLG

-405 FYRITGGVKVTN
+405 YYRITGGVKVTN
-417 LGDGLLRQSGVK
+417 IGDGLLRKSGVK
-429 KGFVITVINGRVI
+429 KGFVITVINGRII
-442 SNLQDLNKFFQ
+442 SSIKDLDKFIQ
-453 YNSDRFVAIEG
+453 SNNDKYLAIEG

>member
-1 MSTKNYGG
+1 
-9 KAMNEFVK
+9 MNKVIK
-17 ALVISILCFSIAF
+17 TLVISVLCFSVAF
-30 SNAQNPIENNLQ
+30 SDAQNPIEKNYQ

-58 HSVQAVVHIKTEFKQ
+58 HSIQAVVHIKTEFKQ
-73 KNSAWDSYYN
+73 KNSAWDNYFSG
-83 DSFWE
+83 SFWE
-88 HFFGIPYGQSNEY
+88 EFFGVPYGQSNEY

-106 GSGVIIAPDGYIITN
+106 GSGVIIASDGYIITN

-144 LVGTDAD
+144 LVGTDAE
-151 ADLALIKIEESRLP
+151 ADLALIKIEESNLP
-165 YLNFGNSDKVRIG
+165 YLTFGNSDQVRIG

-206 DGGSNIESFIQT
+206 NIMDESSNIESFIQT

-293 AEELGL
+293 AEELNL
-299 NSLNGVLVSLVDANG
+299 NSLEGVVVSLVDENG
-314 AAYQS
+314 AARQS
-319 GLEEGDVILEVN
+319 GLKEGDVILAIN

-353 VKVKVLHK
+353 VSVRVLHK
-361 DQESVKDLRL
+361 GEVYVRNVYL
-371 LNRRGNT
+371 LNRQGTT
-378 DIVEQSNATAESVLG
+378 DIVKQSDATAATVLG
-393 ASFSDLSKRELN
+393 ATFSDLSKRELN
-405 FYRITGGVKVTN
+405 YYRITGGVKVTN
-417 LGDGLLRQSGVK
+417 IGDGLLRQSGVK
-429 KGFVITVINGRVI
+429 KGFVITVINGRII
-442 SNLQDLNKFFQ
+442 SDIKDLDKFIQNNQDKYL
-453 YNSDRFVAIEG
+453 AIEG

>member
-1 MSTKNYGG
+1 MAINKFFKTLIISLLCVFSTGLNAQTPAGENFQNSPK
-9 KAMNEFVK
+9 
-17 ALVISILCFSIAF
+17 F
-30 SNAQNPIENNLQ
+30 SN
-42 KLPKTSHYVDL
+42 YVDL
-53 TEAAE
+53 TAAAE

-144 LVGTDAD
+144 LVGTDAE
-151 ADLALIKIEESRLP
+151 ADLALIKIEESQLP
-165 YLNFGNSDKVRIG
+165 YLSFGNSDKVRIG

-206 DGGSNIESFIQT
+206 NIMDGSSNIESFIQT

-259 PSNIARKVANDL
+259 PSNIARKVASDL

-293 AEELGL
+293 AEELDL
-299 NSLNGVLVSLVDANG
+299 KSLDGVIVGLVDANG

-319 GLEEGDVILEVN
+319 GLEEGDVILAIN

-361 DQESVKDLRL
+361 GQESVKDLRL
-371 LNRRGNT
+371 LNRQGNT
-378 DIVEQSNATAESVLG
+378 DIVEQSNATAEAVLG

-405 FYRITGGVKVTN
+405 YYRITGGVKVTN
-417 LGDGLLRQSGVK
+417 SGDGLLKKSGVK
-429 KGFVITVINGRVI
+429 KGFVITVINGRII
-442 SNLQDLNKFFQ
+442 SDTKDLDNFFQ
-453 YNSDRFVAIEG
+453 HNSDRFIAIEG

>member
-1 MSTKNYGG
+1 MAVNRFFKI
-9 KAMNEFVK
+9 
-17 ALVISILCFSIAF
+17 LIISLLCFISVDLNAQVPAGEGFQNSPKF
-30 SNAQNPIENNLQ
+30 SN
-42 KLPKTSHYVDL
+42 YVDL
-53 TEAAE
+53 TAAAE

-106 GSGVIIAPDGYIITN
+106 GSGVIIASDGYIITN

-144 LVGTDAD
+144 LVGTDAE
-151 ADLALIKIEESRLP
+151 ADLALIKIEESQLP
-165 YLNFGNSDKVRIG
+165 YLSFGNSDKVRIG

-206 DGGSNIESFIQT
+206 NIMDGSSNIESFIQT

-233 VQGELIGINTAIA
+233 VQGELVGINTAIA

-259 PSNIARKVANDL
+259 PSNIARKVASDL

-293 AEELGL
+293 AEELNL
-299 NSLNGVLVSLVDANG
+299 KSLDGVIVGLVDANG

-319 GLEEGDVILEVN
+319 GLEEEDVILAIN

-361 DQESVKDLRL
+361 GQESVKDLRL
-371 LNRRGNT
+371 LNRQGNT
-378 DIVEQSNATAESVLG
+378 DIVEQSNATAEAVLG

-405 FYRITGGVKVTN
+405 YYRITGGVKVTN
-417 LGDGLLRQSGVK
+417 LGDGLLKKSGVK
-429 KGFVITVINGRVI
+429 KGFVITVINGRII
-442 SNLQDLNKFFQ
+442 SDTKDLDKFFQ
-453 YNSDRFVAIEG
+453 HNSDRFIAIEG

>member
-1 MSTKNYGG
+1 
-9 KAMNEFVK
+9 MNNFAKV
-17 ALVISILCFSIAF
+17 LVISILCFFVAF
-30 SNAQNPIENNLQ
+30 SNAQNPIENNSQ

-73 KNSAWDSYYN
+73 KNSAWDSYFSG
-83 DSFWE
+83 SFWE
-88 HFFGIPYGQSNEY
+88 EFFGMPYGNNNDY

-144 LVGTDAD
+144 LVGTDAE
-151 ADLALIKIEESRLP
+151 ADLALIKIEITQLP
-165 YLNFGNSDKVRIG
+165 YLSFGNSDQVRIG

-206 DGGSNIESFIQT
+206 NIMDGGSNIESFIQT

-278 RAYLGVSIMDITPQK
+278 RAYLGVSIMDITSQK
-293 AEELGL
+293 AEELNL
-299 NSLNGVLVSLVDANG
+299 KSLDGVLVGVVDANG
-314 AAYQS
+314 AAHQS
-319 GLEEGDVILEVN
+319 GLEEEDVILAIN

-342 EVLMQHSPGET
+342 EVLMQHSPGEM

-361 DQESVKDLRL
+361 GQESVKDLRL
-371 LNRRGNT
+371 LNRQGNT
-378 DIVEQSNATAESVLG
+378 DIVEQSSVTAESVLG
-393 ASFSDLSKRELN
+393 ATFSDLSKRELN
-405 FYRITGGVKVTN
+405 YYRITGGVKVTN
-417 LGDGLLRQSGVK
+417 LGDGLLMKSGVK
-429 KGFVITVINGRVI
+429 KGFVITVINGRII
-442 SNLQDLNKFFQ
+442 SDTKDLDKFFQ
-453 YNSDRFVAIEG
+453 HNSDRFIAIEG

>member
-1 MSTKNYGG
+1 
-9 KAMNEFVK
+9 MNNFSKLLLTSV
-17 ALVISILCFSIAF
+17 LCLFITFSY
-30 SNAQNPIENNLQ
+30 AQNPTANESQ
-42 KLPKTSHYVDL
+42 KLPKTTHYVDL

-58 HSVQAVVHIKTEFKQ
+58 HSIQAVVHIKTEFKQ
-73 KNSAWDSYYN
+73 KNSAWDSYFSG
-83 DSFWE
+83 SFWE
-88 HFFGIPYGQSNEY
+88 EFFGIPYGKSNDY

-106 GSGVIIAPDGYIITN
+106 GSGVIIASDGYIITN

-133 TLNDKREFNAT
+133 TLNDKREFDAS
-144 LVGTDAD
+144 LVGTDAE
-151 ADLALIKIEESRLP
+151 ADLALIKIEETNLP
-165 YLNFGNSDKVRIG
+165 YLTFGNSDQVRIG

-206 DGGSNIESFIQT
+206 NIMDEGSNIESFIQT

-293 AEELGL
+293 AEELDL
-299 NSLNGVLVSLVDANG
+299 KSLEGVVVSLIDENG
-314 AAYQS
+314 AARQS
-319 GLEEGDVILEVN
+319 GLEEGDVILAVN
-331 DTKTN
+331 DMKTN
-336 SASELR
+336 SVSELR
-342 EVLMQHSPGET
+342 EALMQHSPGET
-353 VKVKVLHK
+353 VSVRVLHK
-361 DQESVKDLRL
+361 GEEFVRTVRL
-371 LNRRGNT
+371 LNRKGT
-378 DIVEQSNATAESVLG
+378 DDIIEQNNATATSVLG

-405 FYRITGGVKVTN
+405 YYRITGGVKVTN
-417 LGDGLLRQSGVK
+417 IGDGLLRKSGVK
-429 KGFVITVINGRVI
+429 KGFVITVINGRII
-442 SNLQDLNKFFQ
+442 SSIKDLDKFIQ
-453 YNSDRFVAIEG
+453 SNNDKYLAIEG

>member
-1 MSTKNYGG
+1 
-9 KAMNEFVK
+9 MNNFLKV
-17 ALVISILCFSIAF
+17 LVISVLCFFVAY
-30 SNAQNPIENNLQ
+30 SNAQNPLENNHQ

-58 HSVQAVVHIKTEFKQ
+58 HSIQAVVHIKTEFKQ
-73 KNSAWDSYYN
+73 KNSAWDSYFSG
-83 DSFWE
+83 SFWE
-88 HFFGIPYGQSNEY
+88 EFFGMLPYGNTNDY

-106 GSGVIIAPDGYIITN
+106 GSGVIIASDGYIITN

-144 LVGTDAD
+144 LMGTDAE
-151 ADLALIKIEESRLP
+151 ADLALIKIEETNLP
-165 YLNFGNSDKVRIG
+165 FLTFGNSDQVRIG

-206 DGGSNIESFIQT
+206 NIMDESSNIESFIQT

-271 KTYGVVQ
+271 KTYGIVQ

-293 AEELGL
+293 AEELNL
-299 NSLNGVLVSLVDANG
+299 KSLEGVVVSLVDENG
-314 AAYQS
+314 AARQS
-319 GLEEGDVILEVN
+319 GLQEGDVILAIN
-331 DTKTN
+331 NTKTN

-353 VKVKVLHK
+353 VSVRVLHK
-361 DQESVKDLRL
+361 GEVYDRNVNL
-371 LNRRGNT
+371 LNRKGTT
-378 DIVEQSNATAESVLG
+378 DIVEQSNATAASVLG
-393 ASFSDLSKRELN
+393 ASFSDLTKRELSY
-405 FYRITGGVKVTN
+405 YRITGGVKVTN
-417 LGDGLLRQSGVK
+417 IGDGLLRQSGMK
-429 KGFVITVINGRVI
+429 KGFVITVINGRII
-442 SNLQDLNKFFQ
+442 SDTKDLDKFIQ
-453 YNSDRFVAIEG
+453 NNHDKYLAIEG

-478 LP
+478 IP

>member
-1 MSTKNYGG
+1 
-9 KAMNEFVK
+9 MNKVIK
-17 ALVISILCFSIAF
+17 TLVISVLCFSVAF
-30 SNAQNPIENNLQ
+30 SDAQNPIEKNYQ

-58 HSVQAVVHIKTEFKQ
+58 HSIQAVVHIKTEFKQ
-73 KNSAWDSYYN
+73 KNSAWDNYFSG
-83 DSFWE
+83 SFWE
-88 HFFGIPYGQSNEY
+88 EFFGVPYGQSNEY

-106 GSGVIIAPDGYIITN
+106 GSGVIIASDGYIITN

-144 LVGTDAD
+144 LVGTDAE
-151 ADLALIKIEESRLP
+151 ADLALIKIEETNLP
-165 YLNFGNSDKVRIG
+165 YLTFGNSDQVRIG

-206 DGGSNIESFIQT
+206 NIMDESSNIESFIQT

-293 AEELGL
+293 AEELNL
-299 NSLNGVLVSLVDANG
+299 NSLEGVVVSLVDENG
-314 AAYQS
+314 AARQS
-319 GLEEGDVILEVN
+319 GLKEGDVILAIN

-342 EVLMQHSPGET
+342 ERP
-353 VKVKVLHK
+353 
-361 DQESVKDLRL
+361 
-371 LNRRGNT
+371 LNCLE
-378 DIVEQSNATAESVLG
+378 D
-393 ASFSDLSKRELN
+393 F
-405 FYRITGGVKVTN
+405 
-417 LGDGLLRQSGVK
+417 
-429 KGFVITVINGRVI
+429 
-442 SNLQDLNKFFQ
+442 
-453 YNSDRFVAIEG
+453 
-464 VYDNGYYKYTYTIQ
+464 
-478 LP
+478 

>member
-1 MSTKNYGG
+1 
-9 KAMNEFVK
+9 MNRLIKVF
-17 ALVISILCFSIAF
+17 VISILCFSVAF
-30 SNAQNPIENNLQ
+30 SNAQNPIENNHQ

-58 HSVQAVVHIKTEFKQ
+58 HSIQAVVHIKTEFKQ
-73 KNSAWDSYYN
+73 KNSAWDSYFSG
-83 DSFWE
+83 SFWE
-88 HFFGIPYGQSNEY
+88 EFFGMLPYGNTNDY

-106 GSGVIIAPDGYIITN
+106 GSGVIIASDGYIITN

-144 LVGTDAD
+144 LVGTDAE
-151 ADLALIKIEESRLP
+151 ADLALIKIEETNLP
-165 YLNFGNSDKVRIG
+165 FLTFGNSDQVRIG

-206 DGGSNIESFIQT
+206 NITDESSNIESFIQT

-293 AEELGL
+293 AEELNL
-299 NSLNGVLVSLVDANG
+299 KSLEGVVVSLVDENG
-314 AAYQS
+314 AARQS
-319 GLEEGDVILEVN
+319 GLQEGDVILAIN
-331 DTKTN
+331 NTKTN

-353 VKVKVLHK
+353 VSVRVLHK
-361 DQESVKDLRL
+361 GEVYDRNVHL
-371 LNRRGNT
+371 LNRKGTT
-378 DIVEQSNATAESVLG
+378 DIVEQSNATAARVLG
-393 ASFSDLSKRELN
+393 ASFSDLTKRELSY
-405 FYRITGGVKVTN
+405 YRITGGVKVTN
-417 LGDGLLRQSGVK
+417 IGDGLLRQSGMK
-429 KGFVITVINGRVI
+429 KGFVITVINGRII
-442 SNLQDLNKFFQ
+442 SDTKDLDKFIQ
-453 YNSDRFVAIEG
+453 NNHDKYLAIEG

-478 LP
+478 IP